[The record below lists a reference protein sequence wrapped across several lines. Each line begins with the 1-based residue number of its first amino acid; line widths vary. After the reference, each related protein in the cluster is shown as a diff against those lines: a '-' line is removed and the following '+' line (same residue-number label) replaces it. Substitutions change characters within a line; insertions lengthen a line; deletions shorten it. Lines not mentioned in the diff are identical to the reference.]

1 MIVHGYRKVLIGVL
15 QIALL
20 LLCTLSSFGQS
31 KISDKSMQKQIILTD
46 SAPKPIGPYSQAVL
60 AGNTLYVSGQ
70 IALNPAT
77 GLMEQSDIETETHQV
92 MKNMIAILKQAGFDL
107 SQVVKV
113 TIFCTDLNNFAAI
126 NGVYGGYFKQDPP
139 ARETVQVSRLPKD
152 ARVEISVIAVK

>member
-1 MIVHGYRKVLIGVL
+1 
-15 QIALL
+15 
-20 LLCTLSSFGQS
+20 
-31 KISDKSMQKQIILTD
+31 MQKQIILTD